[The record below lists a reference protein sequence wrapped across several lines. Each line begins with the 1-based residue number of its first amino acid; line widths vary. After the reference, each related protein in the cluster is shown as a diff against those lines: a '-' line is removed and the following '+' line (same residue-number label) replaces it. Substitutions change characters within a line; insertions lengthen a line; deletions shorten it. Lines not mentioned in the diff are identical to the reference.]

1 VVILLYFS
9 FLVCCTEKNLATLY
23 PIKNYNKK
31 ASFHRRKQGCQ
42 MVCFRTKNPTLGKFW
57 RVLQRKILAY
67 FINIWSLLRP
77 LEIFYGHL
85 VYFVVIRYIFP
96 RFGILYQE
104 KSGNPGRKSDP
115 AKSTRRFFEK
125 TRNTCFQ
132 VVFFLGVFKFHRVL
146 KICQFLFRPKSF
158 KSFFS
163 LQVEHTQVQ
172 CCQIVVD
179 LHTKIPD
186 MYNIFWRDLK

>member
-132 VVFFLGVFKFHRVL
+132 VVFF
-146 KICQFLFRPKSF
+146 FRCFQVSSRLENLPIFISPKELQI
-158 KSFFS
+158 FFFPPS
-163 LQVEHTQVQ
+163 RAHSGTML
-172 CCQIVVD
+172 
-179 LHTKIPD
+179 PD
-186 MYNIFWRDLK
+186 SSRFTHQNSRYV